1 MMNLGMNR
9 GKIKKKKM
17 TIIIITMK
25 RVALI
30 VGNMIITPSD
40 SSDKIT
46 KGVTL

>member
-1 MMNLGMNR
+1 MMNLGMKR

-17 TIIIITMK
+17 AMIIITMK

-30 VGNMIITPSD
+30 VRNMIITPSN

-46 KGVTL
+46 KGM